1 MEWLAWLGYVV
12 ASILGGLAILWGV
25 GGYYHIK
32 YYVLRRDRPETWKC
46 QPRRFLRPDQ
56 QRQAMWL
63 STMNLGIGGLLS
75 GTMIY
80 ALSRGMSMPIYFD
93 IDDYGWLY
101 TIVSTM
107 LLFVLVDGLAYY
119 AHRLLHIKALFP
131 HIHRWH
137 HRYIATTPF
146 VVTAMH
152 PAEFILFQAT
162 TFIPLFI
169 LPVYYASA
177 IAIFVYI
184 LVFNII
190 DHSGVKLSS
199 RWPWQGPS
207 EYHDD
212 HHVYFHVNFGQCLQL
227 WDRFHGTLRR
237 VDRRYGS
244 DVYGG
249 KGKAVDGVDGKAGK
263 PQYVRYK

>member
-1 MEWLAWLGYVV
+1 MDWLAWFGYVV
-12 ASILGGLAILWGV
+12 ASIFGGWAIFWV
-25 GGYYHIK
+25 VAGYYHLK

-80 ALSRGMSMPIYFD
+80 ALSEGAPIPIYFD
-93 IDDYGWLY
+93 IAEYGWFY
-101 TIVSTM
+101 TIASTIG
-107 LLFVLVDGLAYY
+107 LFVLVDGLAYY
-119 AHRLLHIKALFP
+119 AHRFLHIKALFP

-152 PAEFILFQAT
+152 PVEFILFQAA
-162 TFIPLFI
+162 TFIPMFI
-169 LPVYYASA
+169 LPVYYLSA
-177 IAIFVYI
+177 ITVFIYI

-190 DHSGVKLSS
+190 DHSGVKLQS
-199 RWPWQGPS
+199 RLPWQGPS
-207 EYHDD
+207 SFHDD
-212 HHVYFHVNFGQCLQL
+212 HHVYFHCNFGQVLTF
-227 WDRFHGTLRR
+227 WDRFHDTLRR
-237 VDRRYGS
+237 EGRRYGV
-244 DVYGG
+244 DVFGG
-249 KGKAVDGVDGKAGK
+249 KGKPIDGAVKGK
-263 PQYVRYK
+263 QIRY